1 MWLRPEQKQVLF
13 SGEQVWDG
21 AWKRGGRT
29 RGCRKAHAHASSWH
43 AWLWTVLQAGCRKQ
57 TCSPGAWR
65 MGFQTHWSVLLPQL
79 ILDPGAL
86 GMSER
91 SCTWPPFGDGGP

>member
-43 AWLWTVLQAGCRKQ
+43 AWLWTVLQPAVESRRALPV
-57 TCSPGAWR
+57 PGGWDSR
-65 MGFQTHWSVLLPQL
+65 HT
-79 ILDPGAL
+79 GA
-86 GMSER
+86 
-91 SCTWPPFGDGGP
+91 SCFLS